1 MYVIFVVYGAL
12 VLLIIV
18 GSFAFKKYQELVI

>member
-12 VLLIIV
+12 ALLIIV